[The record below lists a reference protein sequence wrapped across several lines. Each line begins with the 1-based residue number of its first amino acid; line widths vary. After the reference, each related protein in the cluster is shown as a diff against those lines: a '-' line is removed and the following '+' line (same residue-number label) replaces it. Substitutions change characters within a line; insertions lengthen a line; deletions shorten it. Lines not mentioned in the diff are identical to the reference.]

1 MFIFSSY
8 GIVGADS
15 VILNILILI
24 VGGICIT
31 LEAMLPNGNDSQF
44 IQSKDERFAS

>member
-24 VGGICIT
+24 VG
-31 LEAMLPNGNDSQF
+31 
-44 IQSKDERFAS
+44 ERFASWLLRNSTGHADILLTAESYLHLV